1 MTLFLLLL
9 LPALAQQTSVAKPPV
24 FRGPIRLPS
33 SFETPA
39 GRLEKGAYVME
50 VSRANGSYVLTFL
63 QGDSRKLA
71 LTGRVRGPRDP
82 SPNARI
88 PIVGAHFLR
97 SSEDPLPTGQERQ
110 FSKTGAAQYEEEKRD
125 WKGVMRVY
133 RSPGGRDAWFVFQER
148 GQRGSWTTVDFQVAL
163 AEE

>member
-1 MTLFLLLL
+1 ML

-50 VSRANGSYVLTFL
+50 VTRANGSYVLSFF
-63 QGDSRKLA
+63 QGDSKKLA
-71 LTGRVRGPRDP
+71 LIGHVRGPQDAA
-82 SPNARI
+82 PNARI

-97 SSEDPLPTGQERQ
+97 FSEDPLPTGQERQ

-125 WKGVMRVY
+125 WKGVMRLY
-133 RSPGGRDAWFVFQER
+133 RSPEGRDAWFVFQER
-148 GQRGSWTTVDFQVAL
+148 GQRSSWTTVDFKVAL
-163 AEE
+163 TED